1 MGTNFLVGPVAIGQ
15 VMILNSKRV
24 DLDWI

>member
-1 MGTNFLVGPVAIGQ
+1 M
-15 VMILNSKRV
+15 RV

>member
-1 MGTNFLVGPVAIGQ
+1 
-15 VMILNSKRV
+15 V

>member
-1 MGTNFLVGPVAIGQ
+1 V
-15 VMILNSKRV
+15 RV